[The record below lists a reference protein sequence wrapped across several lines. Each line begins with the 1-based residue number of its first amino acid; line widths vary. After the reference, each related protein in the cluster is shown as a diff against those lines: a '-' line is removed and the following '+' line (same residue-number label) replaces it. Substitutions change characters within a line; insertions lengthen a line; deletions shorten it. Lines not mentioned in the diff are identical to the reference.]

1 METAYI
7 IDGYRSAVGK
17 APRGSLRNLRADD
30 LGAQVL
36 RQLLAKIPQL
46 DPSRID
52 DVMVGNAT
60 PEAEQGLNLGRMIS
74 LMGLNTDSVPGLTI
88 NRYCAS
94 GLETIALAAARIQSG
109 MADCIVAGGVET
121 MSPIPFGG
129 WRLVPNPKVAK
140 AHPDWYWGMG
150 LTAEEVARRYHI
162 GREAQDA
169 FALNSHQKAVK
180 AQEEGWLQ
188 RGIVPIEVEDVSVVD
203 GKRRLKTTVFD
214 RDEGPRADTT
224 LEALAGL
231 KPVFD
236 AKGTVTAG
244 NASQT
249 SDGAAFVLLMSE
261 KMRSELG
268 LTPRA
273 RFVSYH
279 AVGLEPAIMG
289 MGPIHAVPGVLKRA
303 GLTLNNI
310 DLIELNEAFA
320 SQSLAVQQALDLD
333 PNKLNV
339 HGGAIA
345 LGHPLGC
352 TGAKLTVQ
360 IMNELERRNQRYGL
374 VTMCVGTGQGAAGII
389 ERL

>member
-1 METAYI
+1 M
-7 IDGYRSAVGK
+7 GK

-273 RFVSYH
+273 RFVSYQ

>member
-1 METAYI
+1 M
-7 IDGYRSAVGK
+7 
-17 APRGSLRNLRADD
+17 
-30 LGAQVL
+30 
-36 RQLLAKIPQL
+36 
-46 DPSRID
+46 
-52 DVMVGNAT
+52 
-60 PEAEQGLNLGRMIS
+60 
-74 LMGLNTDSVPGLTI
+74 
-88 NRYCAS
+88 
-94 GLETIALAAARIQSG
+94 
-109 MADCIVAGGVET
+109 
-121 MSPIPFGG
+121 
-129 WRLVPNPKVAK
+129 
-140 AHPDWYWGMG
+140 
-150 LTAEEVARRYHI
+150 
-162 GREAQDA
+162 
-169 FALNSHQKAVK
+169 
-180 AQEEGWLQ
+180 
-188 RGIVPIEVEDVSVVD
+188 
-203 GKRRLKTTVFD
+203 
-214 RDEGPRADTT
+214 
-224 LEALAGL
+224 
-231 KPVFD
+231 FD

-360 IMNELERRNQRYGL
+360 ILNELERRNQRYGL

>member
-17 APRGSLRNLRADD
+17 APRGSLRNMRADD

-162 GREAQDA
+162 GRKAQDA

-188 RGIVPIEVEDVSVVD
+188 RGIVPIEVEDISVVD

-279 AVGLEPAIMG
+279 AIGLEPAIMG

-303 GLTLNNI
+303 GLTLNNL

-360 IMNELERRNQRYGL
+360 ILNELERRNQRYGL